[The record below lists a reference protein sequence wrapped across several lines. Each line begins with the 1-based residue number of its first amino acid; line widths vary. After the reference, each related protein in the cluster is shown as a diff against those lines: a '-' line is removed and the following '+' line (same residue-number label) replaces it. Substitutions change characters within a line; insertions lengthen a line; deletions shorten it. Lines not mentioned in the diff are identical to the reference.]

1 MIPSDLAPAGPRP
14 ATAPRAAQQRVGEG
28 TGEGFA
34 QHVAPEG
41 DKATGKRSTGQAQ
54 APAPAEP
61 VVTPLPETV
70 PPATDTA
77 APPPEGLAD
86 TLAVAAPVPVPAA
99 PVEPPAPA
107 QPAGASAA
115 PPATLVAPAP
125 AKTPAIPPAAAE
137 PQARAEAGTP
147 GPEAAPTAPPPPAPA
162 PVVGTTLGPATAPG
176 TTPAITPPPVAPA
189 AATMVTPT
197 PEAAPDDP
205 AYPDVLPLAA
215 GRAEA
220 SRPAPARTGATAP
233 LPAGAAPLPPAL
245 PDAAAFAG
253 GAGTDW
259 RLELQA
265 TARAGHASRSAAA
278 PQVSPREI
286 AGQIT
291 LAIGQATQPLVE
303 VRLDPP
309 ELGRVSIRLTP
320 VDGGLQALVLAER
333 PETQE
338 FLRRNADTLLRDL
351 DAAGY
356 DSVDLDFGTGQG
368 TDPRDARPER
378 ALQASLAAAWA
389 DAPAAAATQPE
400 PPPPGGLARLDIRL

>member
-1 MIPSDLAPAGPRP
+1 
-14 ATAPRAAQQRVGEG
+14 
-28 TGEGFA
+28 
-34 QHVAPEG
+34 
-41 DKATGKRSTGQAQ
+41 
-54 APAPAEP
+54 
-61 VVTPLPETV
+61 
-70 PPATDTA
+70 
-77 APPPEGLAD
+77 
-86 TLAVAAPVPVPAA
+86 
-99 PVEPPAPA
+99 
-107 QPAGASAA
+107 
-115 PPATLVAPAP
+115 
-125 AKTPAIPPAAAE
+125 
-137 PQARAEAGTP
+137 
-147 GPEAAPTAPPPPAPA
+147 
-162 PVVGTTLGPATAPG
+162 
-176 TTPAITPPPVAPA
+176 
-189 AATMVTPT
+189 MVTPT
-197 PEAAPDDP
+197 PEAALDDP
-205 AYPDVLPLAA
+205 AHPDALPVAA

-220 SRPAPARTGATAP
+220 SRPALPRTGATGP
-233 LPAGAAPLPPAL
+233 LPTGAAPLPAAV

-338 FLRRNADTLLRDL
+338 FLRRNAETLLRDL

-368 TDPRDARPER
+368 ADPRDARPER

-400 PPPPGGLARLDIRL
+400 PPPPPGGLARLDIRL